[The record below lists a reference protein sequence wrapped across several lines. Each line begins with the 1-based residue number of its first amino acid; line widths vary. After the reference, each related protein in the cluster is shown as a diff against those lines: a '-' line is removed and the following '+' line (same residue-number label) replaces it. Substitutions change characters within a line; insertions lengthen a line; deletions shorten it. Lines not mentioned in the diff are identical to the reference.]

1 MVTQNNNLTEVTDVE
16 QAALALVQN
25 DIERA
30 EKSVLPQNT
39 TQVATKRNPSQRSER
54 TAARKA
60 RQELYGD
67 KTVPRIRRERRY
79 GGSSHSRAYLKK
91 ALCLYSDR
99 AQVFFEN
106 NYERVNADLIVSTL
120 VLEAVGG
127 TDFADEISVRIE
139 KEFNTLEKKMMHAN
153 AELERVATAK
163 NIAPDQQ
170 VPAYDHKRFYEP
182 PLHTPH
188 SAQFMTV
195 VQLFDRIIARAEGCW
210 IHKAMNAQT
219 RNNVVRSWEKKLSD
233 FVRTLHSIR
242 VQAITQAR
250 KSGFG
255 QRAAAIEANVRR
267 QQAEEQ
273 LEKKDIPTAGA
284 NDTPGASTPNS
295 EAQNQDAPQAP
306 TTNIEQGDSQTESQI
321 HSSVEEPNT
330 SSTTTQPI

>member
-16 QAALALVQN
+16 QAALALVQS
-25 DIERA
+25 DIDRA
-30 EKSVLPQNT
+30 EKSVLPQPT
-39 TQVATKRNPSQRSER
+39 PKVANKGNASQRSER
-54 TAARKA
+54 AAARRA

-67 KTVPRIRRERRY
+67 KNVPRIRRERRY

-127 TDFADEISVRIE
+127 TDFAEEISARIE
-139 KEFNTLEKKMMHAN
+139 KEFNALEKKMMHAN

-163 NIAPDQQ
+163 NIAADQQ

-233 FVRTLHSIR
+233 FVRTLHGIR

-250 KSGFG
+250 KQGFG

-267 QQAEEQ
+267 QQAEEH
-273 LEKKDIPTAGA
+273 LEKTDLPTSGT
-284 NDTPGASTPNS
+284 NDKPDTPVSKPEAENVVTATTPN
-295 EAQNQDAPQAP
+295 EQPVVQDNAEG
-306 TTNIEQGDSQTESQI
+306 N
-321 HSSVEEPNT
+321 VETP
-330 SSTTTQPI
+330 TTQPT

>member
-16 QAALALVQN
+16 QAALALVQS
-25 DIERA
+25 DIDRA
-30 EKSVLPQNT
+30 EKSVLPQPT
-39 TQVATKRNPSQRSER
+39 PKVANKGNASQRSER
-54 TAARKA
+54 AAARRA

-67 KTVPRIRRERRY
+67 KNVPRIRRERRY

-127 TDFADEISVRIE
+127 TDFAEEISARIE
-139 KEFNTLEKKMMHAN
+139 KEFNALEKKMMHAN

-163 NIAPDQQ
+163 NIAADQQ

-233 FVRTLHSIR
+233 FVRTLHGIR

-250 KSGFG
+250 KQGFG

-267 QQAEEQ
+267 QQAEEH
-273 LEKKDIPTAGA
+273 LEKTDLPTSGT
-284 NDTPGASTPNS
+284 NDKPDTPVSKS
-295 EAQNQDAPQAP
+295 EAQDAVTATTPNEQPVVQDNAEG
-306 TTNIEQGDSQTESQI
+306 N
-321 HSSVEEPNT
+321 VETP
-330 SSTTTQPI
+330 TTQPT